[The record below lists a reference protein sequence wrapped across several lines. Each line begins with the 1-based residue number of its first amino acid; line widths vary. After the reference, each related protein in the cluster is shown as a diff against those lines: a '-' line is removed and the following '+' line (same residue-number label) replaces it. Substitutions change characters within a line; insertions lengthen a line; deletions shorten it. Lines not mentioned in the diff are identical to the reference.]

1 MKFSHCTA
9 QERRDGEPPGRSRTT
24 FHGKER
30 KPKKPHYI
38 PRPCGKPFN
47 YKCFQCPFTCL
58 EKSHLYNHMKY
69 SLCKYSISLAEGE
82 WPGKRA
88 KVASVPVVG
97 QRRHGAGEEC
107 DRAGSGPAVL
117 HPSFESDPEI
127 KYSLWEKNSVGSSD
141 QNGPDSDVG
150 GNLRWLREP
159 NCPFS
164 SEQGCKGF
172 QKSLDMKWSQQ
183 YKTQLLVD
191 PDRDGGHILSSKL
204 SESTS
209 TKPSSFTVDDLQ
221 SSFSAVR
228 AADADFSSPAW
239 MVTAQAKPLLHAPAS
254 IAHRHSFLCYP
265 PALLANLGGGFLH
278 DSMSPQYV
286 FNPGPYQC
294 LSTLIAGPPVTGN
307 LNYVTLM
314 PHAAGTMEPQPP
326 QVSSIGRFQTVLPG
340 HLDTPAPAPVRP
352 AHPGAEGT
360 VPGKPDGLAK
370 EPPAAART
378 PEREPRGN
386 KNPRTA
392 TSPDD
397 AGGEERANFGS
408 QLRASERT
416 GNGIDGRSSPVAK
429 ARSGG
434 TASKRAGRPR
444 GNVSSPGRTVRG
456 EGTVPADVVPDSSTG
471 QDHRKYSGL
480 VNFGP
485 SPSKL
490 LPVGNVCR
498 TGLQQ
503 ESPRSEPDTSPSPRV
518 TSADLLS
525 TPSPAAAGAAAEA
538 AAAAA
543 AAERLYV
550 PRQDDSRPLDY
561 STSRD
566 LLPSLGLSGCRTTT
580 TTATTMTTA
589 TSGRAPL
596 AEHGTAAGVGAALA
610 HSGGLPQGHAA
621 TCHLW
626 EKLERIRK
634 ELHSLQEELHH
645 SAKRRRGGSPVDL
658 SSRSDGGGGGSS
670 RATST
675 D

>member
-1 MKFSHCTA
+1 MKFSHCAA
-9 QERRDGEPPGRSRTT
+9 QERRDGEPPGKSRTA

-88 KVASVPVVG
+88 KVASVTVVG
-97 QRRHGAGEEC
+97 QRRPGAVEEC
-107 DRAGSGPAVL
+107 DRAGSGPAGL
-117 HPSFESDPEI
+117 HPSVESCSEI
-127 KYSLWEKNSVGSSD
+127 KCSLWEKNSVGSSD

-159 NCPFS
+159 NCSFS

-172 QKSLDMKWSQQ
+172 QKSLDIKWSQQ
-183 YKTQLLVD
+183 HKTQLLVD
-191 PDRDGGHILSSKL
+191 PDRDAGHILSSKL

-209 TKPSSFTVDDLQ
+209 TKPSSFTVDHLQ

-239 MVTAQAKPLLHAPAS
+239 MVTAQQAKPLLHAPAT

-314 PHAAGTMEPQPP
+314 PHAAGTMEPQLP

-340 HLDTPAPAPVRP
+340 HLDTSAP
-352 AHPGAEGT
+352 AHPGSEGT

-397 AGGEERANFGS
+397 AGGDERANFGS

-416 GNGIDGRSSPVAK
+416 GNGIDGHNSPVAK

-434 TASKRAGRPR
+434 TASKRAGRLC
-444 GNVSSPGRTVRG
+444 GNASSPGRTVRG
-456 EGTVPADVVPDSSTG
+456 EGPVPANVVLDSSMG

-485 SPSKL
+485 SASKL

-498 TGLQQ
+498 TSLQQ
-503 ESPRSEPDTSPSPRV
+503 ESPRSEPDTCPSPTV
-518 TSADLLS
+518 TSADPLS
-525 TPSPAAAGAAAEA
+525 TPPPAAAAAEA

-543 AAERLYV
+543 AAAAGRLYV

-561 STSRD
+561 SASRG
-566 LLPSLGLSGCRTTT
+566 LLPLLSLSGCRRTTT
-580 TTATTMTTA
+580 TTRTA
-589 TSGRAPL
+589 PSRRAVL
-596 AEHGTAAGVGAALA
+596 AQHGTAGGVAAALA
-610 HSGGLPQGHAA
+610 DCGGPPQGHAA

-626 EKLERIRK
+626 EKLERIGK

-645 SAKRRRGGSPVDL
+645 SAKRRRGRSPVDL
-658 SSRSDGGGGGSS
+658 SSRSDGGSS